1 MLKLKIAKKQL
12 ELYLVTDRTWL
23 GNRTLEDC
31 VEQAILGGVTII
43 QLREKNLN
51 DDDFIK
57 LAKKIKQVCHHHHIP
72 LIINDNLKVALAVD
86 SDGIHI
92 GQDDLPVSFVREK
105 IGPDKILG
113 VTAHNL
119 QEALQAQNDGADYL
133 GAGAIFNTTTK
144 NNTTDL
150 SIEHLK
156 EITNNVTIPV
166 VAIGGINKNNCHQ
179 LSNCNLAGI
188 AVVSAIMNND
198 NIQEA
203 TKQLKKISKV
213 VYE

>member
-51 DDDFIK
+51 DYDFIK
-57 LAKKIKQVCHHHHIP
+57 LAKKIKQVCHQYHIP
-72 LIINDNLKVALAVD
+72 
-86 SDGIHI
+86 
-92 GQDDLPVSFVREK
+92 QDDLPVSFVREK

-188 AVVSAIMNND
+188 AVVSAIMNNY